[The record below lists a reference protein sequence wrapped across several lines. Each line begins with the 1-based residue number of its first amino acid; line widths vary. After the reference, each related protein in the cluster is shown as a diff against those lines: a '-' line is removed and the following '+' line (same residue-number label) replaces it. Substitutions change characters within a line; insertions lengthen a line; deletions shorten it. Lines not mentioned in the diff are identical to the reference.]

1 MAMNYEGFAL
11 ETHRGDSGTAFVETL
26 FMRGSGLYRTDLIST
41 PKFISTL
48 GEGPWMT
55 RALTEADA
63 RAAHAAMVDRLDSA
77 LLARIARVSPGE
89 DEG

>member
-1 MAMNYEGFAL
+1 MNAEDFVL

-26 FMRGSGLYRTDLIST
+26 FMRGSGLYRTDLVST
-41 PKFISTL
+41 PKFLTTL
-48 GEGPWMT
+48 GEGLWT
-55 RALTEADA
+55 TLSVTEADA
-63 RAAHAAMVDRLDSA
+63 RAAHAAMADRLDSA